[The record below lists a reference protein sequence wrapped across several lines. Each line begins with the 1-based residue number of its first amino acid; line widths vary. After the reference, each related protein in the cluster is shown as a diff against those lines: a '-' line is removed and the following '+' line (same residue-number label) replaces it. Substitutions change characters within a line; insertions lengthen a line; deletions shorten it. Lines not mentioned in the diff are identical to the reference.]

1 MKYKYKKSMF
11 FFQVALVILYAIVL
25 LFFLYSRNNDIKW
38 FKKMLVTITGFM
50 TVFFSV
56 YSGEYLNRYVEFNE
70 NYVTFNSYR
79 IAKKV
84 RHFNVKYEDIL
95 NLEATMIPIIGIY
108 KVKVKAKNVPW
119 SIPVTWCINHHNEMY
134 AKLCKNARE
143 GNPKVY
149 IDDKLI
155 DYLAKK
161 GYYEA
166 D

>member
-1 MKYKYKKSMF
+1 MKYKFKKICLAF
-11 FFQVALVILYAIVL
+11 LWL
-25 LFFLYSRNNDIKW
+25 LSIIPAGSLLMYFYLIDNDIKW
-38 FKKMLVTITGFM
+38 TMKMIVTLFGFF
-50 TVFFSV
+50 TVFISL

-79 IAKKV
+79 IARKV

-95 NLEATMIPIIGIY
+95 SLEATMIPIIGIY

-119 SIPVTWCINHHNEMY
+119 SIPVTWCISHHNEMY
-134 AKLCKNARE
+134 AKLCKNARK

-155 DYLAKK
+155 EYLAKK

>member
-25 LFFLYSRNNDIKW
+25 LFFLYSEDNDIKW
-38 FKKMLVTITGFM
+38 LKKMLVTITGFM

-56 YSGEYLNRYVEFNE
+56 YGGEYLNRYVEFNE

-79 IAKKV
+79 IARKV
-84 RHFNVKYEDIL
+84 RHFNIKYEDIL
-95 NLEATMIPIIGIY
+95 SLEATMIPIIGIY

-119 SIPVTWCINHHNEMY
+119 AIPVTWCISHHNEMY

-143 GNPKVY
+143 GNPNVY
-149 IDDKLI
+149 VDDKLI
-155 DYLAKK
+155 EYLAKK

>member
-1 MKYKYKKSMF
+1 MF
-11 FFQVALVILYAIVL
+11 FLQVALVVLYAIVL
-25 LFFLYSRNNDIKW
+25 LFFLYSKDNDVKEL
-38 FKKMLVTITGFM
+38 KKMLVTIIGFL

-56 YSGEYLNRYVEFNE
+56 YGGEYLNRYVEFNE

-79 IAKKV
+79 IARKV

-95 NLEATMIPIIGIY
+95 SLEAKMIPIIGIY

-119 SIPVTWCINHHNEMY
+119 SIPVTWCISHHNEMY
-134 AKLCKNARE
+134 AKLCKNARK

-155 DYLAKK
+155 EYLAKK